1 MISDLKQKVSEKT
14 SLKPVALLGLLV
26 IAISILCIMVVDY
39 PVMYFMA
46 KHQDG
51 LVREVFYRLTN
62 AGHGTPYFVIIFF
75 VLIAASICKY
85 FDFNHL

>member
-26 IAISILCIMVVDY
+26 IAMSILCIMVVDY

-46 KHQDG
+46 GGIGD
-51 LVREVFYRLTN
+51 FYL
-62 AGHGTPYFVIIFF
+62 
-75 VLIAASICKY
+75 L
-85 FDFNHL
+85 